1 MGQIFT
7 EGDLMKKAIVLGCLV
22 LLFVS
27 MSWAQEKCETPL
39 WKTGDKWTFKQAD
52 GSTFS
57 YEVVDVKN
65 DLFIV
70 KREGDPELYGY
81 DRKTANLDFRI
92 KADGSRM
99 KATNDLRKLFNF
111 PISVGKNWTDTTS
124 GLAGQTRVGEQQ
136 KAKFFI
142 RFEVEGIEDVTTA
155 AGKFKTY
162 KIRHTLKN
170 MTVRRNRDGWILFWY
185 SPEAKWWVKQEVEK
199 SSFWPPS
206 RLDAELV
213 SYELK

>member
-1 MGQIFT
+1 
-7 EGDLMKKAIVLGCLV
+7 MKNAIVLGCLV
-22 LLFVS
+22 LLFVP
-27 MSWAQEKCETPL
+27 MSWAQEQCEAPI
-39 WKTGDKWTFKQAD
+39 WKTGDRWTFKQAD

-57 YEVVDVKN
+57 YEVVDIKN

-70 KREGDPELYGY
+70 KRGADPELYGY
-81 DRKTANLDFRI
+81 SRKTGNLDFRI
-92 KADGSRM
+92 KGDGSRM
-99 KATNDLRKLFNF
+99 IATNDLRKLFNF
-111 PISVGKNWTDTTS
+111 PMVVGKGWTDTTS
-124 GLAGQTRVGEQQ
+124 GLPAQTHLGEQQ
-136 KAKFFI
+136 KAKYFI
-142 RFEVEGIEDVTTA
+142 RFHVEGIEDVTTA

-170 MTVRRNRDGWILFWY
+170 MTVRRNREGWILFWY

>member
-1 MGQIFT
+1 MRRVI
-7 EGDLMKKAIVLGCLV
+7 ILGCLV
-22 LLFVS
+22 LFFVP
-27 MSWAQEKCETPL
+27 MSWAQEKCEAPV

-57 YEVVDVKN
+57 NEVVDVKN

-81 DRKTANLDFRI
+81 DRKTTNLSFRI

-111 PISVGKNWTDTTS
+111 PIFDGEQWTDTTS
-124 GLAGQTRVGEQQ
+124 GLPGQTSLGGQQ
-136 KAKFFI
+136 EAKFFI
-142 RFEVEGIEDVTTA
+142 RFNVEGIEVVTTA
-155 AGKFKTY
+155 AGTFKTY

-170 MTVRRNRDGWILFWY
+170 MKVRKNRNGWILFWY

-199 SSFWPPS
+199 SSFWPHS
-206 RLDAELV
+206 HLDAELV

>member
-1 MGQIFT
+1 
-7 EGDLMKKAIVLGCLV
+7 MKKALVLGCLV
-22 LLFVS
+22 LLFVP
-27 MSWAQEKCETPL
+27 MSWAQEKCEVPI
-39 WKTGDKWTFKQAD
+39 WKTGDKWTFKQSD
-52 GSTFS
+52 DSTFS
-57 YEVVDVKN
+57 YEVIDVKN

-70 KREGDPELYGY
+70 KKQGDPELHGY
-81 DRKTANLDFRI
+81 NRKTGSLDFRI
-92 KADGSRM
+92 KLDGSRM

-111 PISVGKNWTDTTS
+111 PIFVGQEWTDTTS
-124 GLAGQTRVGEQQ
+124 GLPAQTRLGEQQ
-136 KAKFFI
+136 QAKYFI
-142 RFEVEGIEDVTTA
+142 RFNVEGTEDVTIA

-170 MTVRRNRDGWILFWY
+170 MTVRRNREGWILFWY

-199 SSFWPPS
+199 SSFWPRS

>member
-1 MGQIFT
+1 
-7 EGDLMKKAIVLGCLV
+7 MKRVIILGCLV
-22 LLFVS
+22 LFFVP
-27 MSWAQEKCETPL
+27 MSWTQERCEAPV
-39 WKTGDKWTFKQAD
+39 WKTGDKWTFKQTD

-57 YEVVDVKN
+57 NQVVEVQN

-81 DRKTANLDFRI
+81 DRKTANLNFRI
-92 KADGSRM
+92 KADGSRV

-111 PISVGKNWTDTTS
+111 PIFDGKQWTDTTS
-124 GLAGQTRVGEQQ
+124 GIPGQTRLGQQ
-136 KAKFFI
+136 QEATLFI
-142 RFEVEGIEDVTTA
+142 GFDVEGIEDVTTA
-155 AGKFKTY
+155 GGTFKAYKF
-162 KIRHTLKN
+162 RHTLKN
-170 MTVRRNRDGWILFWY
+170 MKVRKNRTGWILFWY

-199 SSFWPPS
+199 SSFWPHS

>member
-1 MGQIFT
+1 MRRVI
-7 EGDLMKKAIVLGCLV
+7 ILGCLV
-22 LLFVS
+22 LFFVP
-27 MSWAQEKCETPL
+27 MSWAQEKCETPV
-39 WKTGDKWTFKQAD
+39 WKTGDKWTFRQAD

-57 YEVVDVKN
+57 NEVVDVKN

-70 KREGDPELYGY
+70 KSERDPELYGY
-81 DRKTANLDFRI
+81 DRRTANLDSRI

-111 PISVGKNWTDTTS
+111 PIFDGKQWTDTTS
-124 GLAGQTRVGEQQ
+124 GLPGETRGGEQQ
-136 KAKFFI
+136 EAKFFI
-142 RFEVEGIEDVTTA
+142 RFNVEGIENVTTA
-155 AGKFKTY
+155 AGTFNTY
-162 KIRHTLKN
+162 KIRHTLRN
-170 MTVRRNRDGWILFWY
+170 MKFRRNRDGWILFWY

-199 SSFWPPS
+199 SSFWPYS